1 MLPVLGLG
9 PPRDP
14 NPHSPNTY
22 THLYCF
28 PDASYKRSFPNA
40 TLMVS
45 FPYKNSFLA
54 FPSFE
59 GLSPNLSVEF
69 TEVFTV
75 WPQFIFQPVIPPSP
89 SFLLLSYQKEHPR
102 TPQDHLE

>member
-14 NPHSPNTY
+14 NPHFPNTY
-22 THLYCF
+22 THLYCL
-28 PDASYKRSFPNA
+28 PDASYRRSFPNA
-40 TLMVS
+40 ILMVS

-69 TEVFTV
+69 TRVFTV
-75 WPQFIFQPVIPPSP
+75 WPQFIFQPVIPLSP
-89 SFLLLSYQKEHPR
+89 SFILLSYQKENPG